1 MKDKGVYDNSLIIIT
16 TDHAKSGGGSTL
28 DMPHETAVPLIMAKP
43 IGKQNKEFEVS
54 TAPIAQEDFIPT
66 VLEGLGIEDD
76 RKTIFEYEEDEL
88 RERFYY
94 YTALYSDEEGEVE
107 LREYKIVG
115 DARNKE
121 NYEFT
126 GRTWPVLYSLNKVKQ

>member
-1 MKDKGVYDNSLIIIT
+1 
-16 TDHAKSGGGSTL
+16 
-28 DMPHETAVPLIMAKP
+28 MPHRTAVPLFLVKP
-43 IGKQNKEFEVS
+43 IGKVDKPLSVS

-66 VLEGLGIEDD
+66 VLAGFEIETEE
-76 RKTIFEYEEDEL
+76 KSIFEYEEGDR

-107 LREYKIVG
+107 LREYKVVG
-115 DARNKE
+115 DARNEE

-126 GRTWPVLYSLNKVKQ
+126 GNTWPVLESMNKVKQ

>member
-1 MKDKGVYDNSLIIIT
+1 M
-16 TDHAKSGGGSTL
+16 
-28 DMPHETAVPLIMAKP
+28 
-43 IGKQNKEFEVS
+43 IG
-54 TAPIAQEDFIPT
+54 
-66 VLEGLGIEDD
+66 
-76 RKTIFEYEEDEL
+76 KTIFEYEEDE
-88 RERFYY
+88 RRGRFYY

-126 GRTWPVLYSLNKVKQ
+126 GRTWPVLYSLNKVRQ